1 MVDPGLKKEGTPQ
14 QTRMLLLRLKKP
26 VPLPTC
32 LLDAIKDGGIESI
45 SAFEEDVPPTEEKPC
60 E

>member
-1 MVDPGLKKEGTPQ
+1 
-14 QTRMLLLRLKKP
+14 MLLLRLKKP